1 MSTISDV
8 RSTEKKLRDIIEEL
22 RHADERDLDRLNTE
36 VRNIGDEYA
45 KTVRDLEFERPRS
58 LRS

>member
-1 MSTISDV
+1 MSTVSDV
-8 RSTEKKLRDIIEEL
+8 RSTEKKLRVIIEEL

-45 KTVRDLEFERPRS
+45 TTVRDLEF
-58 LRS
+58 

>member
-8 RSTEKKLRDIIEEL
+8 RSSEKKLRDIIEEL
-22 RHADERDLDRLNTE
+22 RHADERDLDRLSIE
-36 VRNIGDEYA
+36 LRNVGDDYA

-58 LRS
+58 LRG

>member
-1 MSTISDV
+1 MGTEFRNIMSTVSDV

-45 KTVRDLEFERPRS
+45 KTVRDLEF
-58 LRS
+58 